1 MNVPL
6 ISKISED
13 IDKDIDQCI
22 TKEILLQW
30 RCDWAF
36 SWSWSPGQGTPK
48 DEFIVCLN
56 LPAEFYH
63 TAGIHLN
70 YRRDR
75 RLARDGRWNLNR
87 RLRGILKYGAWI
99 EYSWLHNLRA
109 FPMEL
114 RTQLGSP

>member
-1 MNVPL
+1 MGKPNKKVSPL
-6 ISKISED
+6 ALSVSDSKY
-13 IDKDIDQCI
+13 
-22 TKEILLQW
+22 
-30 RCDWAF
+30 
-36 SWSWSPGQGTPK
+36 
-48 DEFIVCLN
+48 EFIVCLN

-63 TAGIHLN
+63 TAGINLN